1 MSPPALSASPPPF
14 ESHEET
20 VRPEWVDYNGHM
32 NVAYYVLLF
41 DRATDGLFG
50 ALGVGESYRREKA
63 GSLFI
68 VESHVAYRRE
78 LHAGDRVR
86 IESRILG
93 HDDKRLHGF
102 ARMIHAASGECSA
115 TYEFL
120 GLHVDMG
127 ARRSAPFPAW
137 AREQIRTLAARHA
150 TEPRPPE
157 AGRGIRAPA
166 W

>member
-1 MSPPALSASPPPF
+1 MTGIAPDVPPPPLPP
-14 ESHEET
+14 HEET

-41 DRATDGLFG
+41 DRATDGLLE
-50 ALGVGESYRREKA
+50 ALGIGEAYRRA
-63 GSLFI
+63 GGGSFFV
-68 VESHVAYRRE
+68 VETHVAYRRE
-78 LHAGDRVR
+78 LRAGDSVR
-86 IESRILG
+86 IETQILG

-102 ARMIHAASGECSA
+102 SRMIHAVRGEVSA

-127 ARRSAPFPAW
+127 SRRAAPFPMW
-137 AREQIRTLAARHA
+137 AQGQIRALARQHA
-150 TEPRPPE
+150 SRPRPPE

-166 W
+166 R

>member
-1 MSPPALSASPPPF
+1 MTRTAAGSPSPPFAP
-14 ESHEET
+14 HEET

-41 DRATDGLFG
+41 DHATDGLLD
-50 ALGVGESYRREKA
+50 ALGVGEAYRRTKD

-78 LHAGDRVR
+78 LRAGDPVR
-86 IESRILG
+86 IETQILG
-93 HDDKRLHGF
+93 YDDKRLHGF
-102 ARMIHAASGECSA
+102 SRMFHAAGGETAA

-127 ARRSAPFPAW
+127 SRRAAPFPAP
-137 AREQIRTLAARHA
+137 ARERIQALAALHA
-150 TEPRPPE
+150 ARPRPPE
-157 AGRGIRAPA
+157 AGLGIRAPA
-166 W
+166 R